1 MCFANAVLQLLVR
14 SPSFWNL
21 FRKLGDLSLTEPS
34 AGDLETGGPTPLALV
49 LHLKRILYD
58 VAADGIV

>member
-1 MCFANAVLQLLVR
+1 MCFANAVLQLLVH

-21 FRKLGDLSLTEPS
+21 FRELGDLGLAEPS
-34 AGDLETGGPTPLALV
+34 AGDPETGGPTPPALV
-49 LHLKRILYD
+49 LHLKRILYG